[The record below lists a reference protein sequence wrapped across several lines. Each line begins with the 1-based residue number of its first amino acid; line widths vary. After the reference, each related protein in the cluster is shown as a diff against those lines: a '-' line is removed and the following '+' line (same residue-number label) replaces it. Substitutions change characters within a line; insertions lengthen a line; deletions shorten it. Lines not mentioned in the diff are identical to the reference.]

1 MADDPVRWLYDLQH
15 FGVKLG
21 LDNIR
26 AVLDVRGHPESTY
39 PSVIVAGTNGKG
51 SVAAMLEAVLLA
63 HGVRTGLFSSPH
75 LVRPNERIRI
85 GGEDIST
92 LDLHRHLVAMRD
104 HIEAALTRGDL
115 EVHPSFFEVM
125 TATALEAFN
134 EARVGCAVLEVG
146 LGGRLDATNAVDAR
160 LSVVVTVDLDHM
172 KSLGPTLVKI
182 AGEKAAVV
190 KPGRPMVSGVV
201 QDEARAVLREACR
214 HAGSPLIE
222 AREIASIDDGPD
234 GRFAVVTPAGRYHD
248 LWLSLAGDHQRENAR
263 VAIIALETLAEEIG
277 FDLDPGLVRKGFE
290 RVRWAGRLQRVDGD
304 PPMLL
309 DGAHN
314 AAGARALA
322 DYLSRQPREKRT
334 LLLALMRGK
343 DIEGILRPLSPHVEA
358 LVVTRPS
365 VQRSLPPEE
374 IAAVA
379 RSIVGEVEIVEN
391 PAEALARARER
402 ARPDGTLLVAGS
414 LYLVGQVLS
423 LLEESPVP
431 GPVSM

>member
-1 MADDPVRWLYDLQH
+1 MIDDPVDWLYSLQH

-26 AVLDVRGHPESTY
+26 AVLDVRDHPESAY

-51 SVAAMLEAVLLA
+51 SVAAMIEAVLLA
-63 HGVRTGLFSSPH
+63 QGIRTGMFSSPH
-75 LVRPNERIRI
+75 LVRPNERIRV

-92 LDLHRHLVAMRD
+92 PDLHRHLVAMRG

-115 EVHPSFFEVM
+115 EVHPSFFEVV

-172 KSLGPTLVKI
+172 KSLGPTLVRI
-182 AGEKAAVV
+182 AGEKAAVA
-190 KPGRPMVSGVV
+190 KPGRPLVSGVE
-201 QDEARAVLREACR
+201 QDEARAVIREACR
-214 HAGSPLIE
+214 RAGSPLIE
-222 AREIASIDDGPD
+222 AREIAAVETGPD
-234 GRFAVVTPAGRYHD
+234 GRFAIVTGSGKYDR
-248 LWLSLAGDHQRENAR
+248 LRLSLAGDHQRENAR
-263 VAIIALETLAEEIG
+263 VAIVALEALAEEIG
-277 FDLDPGLVRKGFE
+277 FDLDPERVREGFD
-290 RVRWAGRLQRVDGD
+290 RVRWAGRLQRMDGD
-304 PPMLL
+304 PPILL

-314 AAGARALA
+314 AAGARALG
-322 DYLSRQPREKRT
+322 DYLSRQPREKRV

-343 DIEGILRPLSPHVEA
+343 DIEGILRPLAPHVEA

-365 VQRSLPPEE
+365 VQRSLEPEE
-374 IAAVA
+374 IAAAA
-379 RSIVGEVEIVEN
+379 RPIVSEVEIVEK
-391 PAEALARARER
+391 PAEALARAREM
-402 ARPDGTLLVAGS
+402 ARPDATLLVAGS

-423 LLEESPVP
+423 LLEGTPVP